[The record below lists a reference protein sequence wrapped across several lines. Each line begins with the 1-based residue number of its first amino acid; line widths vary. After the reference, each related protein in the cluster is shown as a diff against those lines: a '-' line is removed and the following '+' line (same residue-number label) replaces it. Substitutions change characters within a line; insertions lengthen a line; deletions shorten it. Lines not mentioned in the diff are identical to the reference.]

1 MISAIDLSSYLGL
14 RTKPVDY
21 FDGEK
26 VYIEFLAIL
35 MLAAIAPR
43 VRYRWVRHVTGVAAR
58 SGGEKAL
65 G

>member
-1 MISAIDLSSYLGL
+1 M
-14 RTKPVDY
+14 DY

-35 MLAAIAPR
+35 MLAAIALR
-43 VRYRWVRHVTGVAAR
+43 VRYRWVRHVTGIAAR